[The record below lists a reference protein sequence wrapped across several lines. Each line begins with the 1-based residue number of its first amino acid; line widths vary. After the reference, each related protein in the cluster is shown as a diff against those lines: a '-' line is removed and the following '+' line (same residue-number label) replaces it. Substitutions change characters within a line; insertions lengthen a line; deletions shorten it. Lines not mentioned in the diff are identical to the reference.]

1 MEETTQTTDLL
12 IDSTTWISFT
22 EIILDIVP
30 TSHLSTH
37 FVVLLSVFIGVLI
50 LFTVVGN
57 LLVVVVFV
65 TIPKLR
71 TYNNYFILGL
81 AIADLLVAVVNMPL
95 FAMVIL
101 LGR

>member
-30 TSHLSTH
+30 TSNLSTH

-57 LLVVVVFV
+57 LLVVVAFV
-65 TIPKLR
+65 TMPKLR

-81 AIADLLVAVVNMPL
+81 AIADLLVAMVNMPL